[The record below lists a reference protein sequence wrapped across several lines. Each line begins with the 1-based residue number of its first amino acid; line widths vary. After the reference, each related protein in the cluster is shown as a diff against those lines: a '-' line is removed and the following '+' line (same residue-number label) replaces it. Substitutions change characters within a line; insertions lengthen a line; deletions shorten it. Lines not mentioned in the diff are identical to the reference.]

1 MPNYNEQLVQNI
13 NLFLKEKQLKMED
26 LENYAAIS
34 SGTIDKL
41 RSNLY
46 ESISFNTAIRITEFL
61 NVSLDDLIQDNTDYV
76 RSKVLRYEIQALRN
90 ALESPEPLI
99 LRNKDMSYTFNKSDI
114 QMLLDNKTK
123 ELKSIL
129 DEHIHE
135 LFVKESPPES

>member
-13 NLFLKEKQLKMED
+13 DLFLKEKQLKMED

-34 SGTIDKL
+34 SGTIDRL

-46 ESISFNTAIRITEFL
+46 ESVSFDTAIRIAEFL
-61 NVSLDDLIQDNTDYV
+61 GVSLDDLIQDNADYV

-135 LFVKESPPES
+135 LFVKGSPSES